1 MLRDIII
8 AIILIIF
15 VIFLYN
21 SIFTRDTPS
30 EINAFR
36 GIYLDNN
43 STTQPTHSVQEI
55 MQKYAFCG
63 NHSSSYTHEAQ
74 NKVRAAE
81 QQICDWVG
89 YPAKIIWT
97 SGGSEANNL
106 FLRGIVDAYHM
117 HTHAR
122 GTDTFII
129 QKPHI
134 ICSMVEH
141 KSSID
146 CVKQLEALNRADV
159 TWIPPRCD
167 GSIHPME
174 VAYAITPATIAISIM
189 HVNNETGAV
198 NDINTIA
205 QIAHSRGIPF
215 HTDAVQSFGKYPRIM
230 ADAISV
236 SFHKL
241 HGPTGIGALIL
252 ENKFFHA
259 PRGISPQICGTQNYG
274 LRGGTLNVAGI
285 AGASEAMRCTFANRA
300 AKNAHLITMRD
311 FIIRELSQ
319 YFPAGDIC
327 KYYTAA
333 PLDNNY
339 VPARSEFVIM
349 NRDNLNTLAL
359 CFIKNSLARHF
370 CNLQLKRD
378 LEVRGVKVSI
388 GSACSHNSKSHVL
401 VAMKMPFVIQC
412 GIIRVSLG
420 DNNTLDEC
428 EYFCRILIPLVA
440 QQFAKN

>member
-8 AIILIIF
+8 AIILITFI
-15 VIFLYN
+15 IFLYN
-21 SIFTRDTPS
+21 RGTCSAIIAPS

-43 STTQPTHSVQEI
+43 STTQPTRSVQKI

-74 NKVRAAE
+74 NIVCTAE

-89 YPAKIIWT
+89 YPVKIIWT

-106 FLRGIVDAYHM
+106 FLRGIVDTYHM
-117 HTHAR
+117 HNT
-122 GTDTFII
+122 TFDTFIM

-159 TWIPPRCD
+159 TWITPRCD

-205 QIAHSRGIPF
+205 QIAHLRGIPF
-215 HTDAVQSFGKYPRIM
+215 HTDAVQSFGKYSRIM

-252 ENKFFHA
+252 ENKFFNTR
-259 PRGISPQICGTQNYG
+259 RGISPQICGTQNYS

-285 AGASEAMRCTFANRA
+285 AGASEAMQCTFANRA
-300 AKNAHLITMRD
+300 VKNEHLAAMRD

-319 YFPAGDIC
+319 HFPTGDIC
-327 KYYTAA
+327 KYHNMA
-333 PLDNNY
+333 NNY
-339 VPARSEFVIM
+339 VPARSEFIVV

-359 CFIKNSLARHF
+359 CFIKNSLAQHF
-370 CNLQLKRD
+370 CNMQLKHD

-388 GSACSHNSKSHVL
+388 GSACSHNNKSHVL
-401 VAMKMPFVIQC
+401 VAMKMPYVIQC

-428 EYFCRILIPLVA
+428 KYFCHILIPLVA